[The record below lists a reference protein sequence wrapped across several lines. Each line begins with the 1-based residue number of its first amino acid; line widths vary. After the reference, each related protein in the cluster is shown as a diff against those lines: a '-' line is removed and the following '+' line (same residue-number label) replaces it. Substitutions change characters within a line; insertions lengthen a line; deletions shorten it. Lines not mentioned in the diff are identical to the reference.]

1 MIVGIAVGALIHGFV
16 PTDLIASIGARSNL
30 LALPIVVLI
39 AIPLYANAAATI
51 PIVEV
56 LLGKGLPLGTTL
68 AFMMAIVAISL
79 PEFMILRRV
88 IQPRLIGLYAAVV
101 IVGILIVGFLFNA
114 IGL

>member
-1 MIVGIAVGALIHGFV
+1 MRDAWTYTLELVRRILPYVIVGIGVGALIHGFV
-16 PTDLIASIGARSNL
+16 PTDFIASIGGRGNL

-68 AFMMAIVAISL
+68 AFMMAIVAISC
-79 PEFMILRRV
+79 PSS
-88 IQPRLIGLYAAVV
+88 
-101 IVGILIVGFLFNA
+101 
-114 IGL
+114 